1 MTQILPFVMFGI
13 GLDDSFIMTG
23 SFYRTDPKKS
33 ILDRIEEMMEDVG
46 MSITITTLTSALAF
60 ALGCTS
66 SVPSVYWLCLY
77 AFPTI
82 LIDFLYQITFFVALI
97 VLDEKRIQENRRDV
111 CVCFTVKNLEQEEV
125 IEQVQQEGEQ
135 EGEEQGG
142 EETGDDDHGAEEVL
156 EESKVDQ
163 FMVWYAEHLLKPW
176 VKAFVLLLFAGLFAG
191 CAFSTS
197 KLTQEFDFTDVV
209 PDDSVSI
216 LYLTTLRIIVVV
228 EKKKCSWFYCCFCRV
243 TVRHR
248 LLGCI

>member
-1 MTQILPFVMFGI
+1 
-13 GLDDSFIMTG
+13 LDDSFIMTG

-46 MSITITTLTSALAF
+46 ISITITTLTSALAF

-66 SVPSVYWLCLY
+66 SIPSVYWLCAY

-82 LIDFLYQITFFVALI
+82 LIDFLYQITFFVAVI
-97 VLDEKRIQENRRDV
+97 VLDEKRIQENRRDI
-111 CVCFTVKNLEQEEV
+111 CVCFTVKNSEQEEGV
-125 IEQVQQEGEQ
+125 QRVQQEGEEQ

-142 EETGDDDHGAEEVL
+142 EETGDDDHGAEEVP

-243 TVRHR
+243 TVHHR